1 MKGILSTLAIL
12 IVIGWAIGYFRYHVE
27 GFFFHLILVIA
38 LVSLVLQLLPARIKG
53 K

>member
-27 GFFFHLILVIA
+27 GFFFHLTLVVA
-38 LVSLVLQLLPARIKG
+38 LVSLFLQFLPTKITG